1 MYPREGDNSSWA
13 TKPATH
19 LSPSCVAAEDLVI
32 YFSGV
37 GGGGDG
43 DGNGGLGGGGGGL
56 DGDSGGGGK
65 GGDLLQTAA
74 FKPIE
79 IARELGKI
87 VCEDCLGRV
96 GGDLRQRHIAHVTS
110 EATEGGDA
118 SHFVKVQKSGW
129 RSFCRVETPLEWHRR
144 PLLAR
149 VTLAPRAAV
158 SLLRG
163 KTDDDMKRVF
173 TSFDKDGDGMIH
185 TVELRTMMT
194 QLGQRPTDVLGEKNV
209 DGSGAINFLEWASV
223 LQRQAKRRRRLR
235 RCSRVKVQQGQKLV
249 VRGVNLW
256 PRNRDS
262 GTDALNRH
270 DACKRVHGHH
280 FCTIGLSSG
289 SHLSP
294 SPRPTTKLLATSEPS
309 AASPMPPCCSS
320 RSSPSKSSS
329 GLATPRPGSSTCTL
343 PTPRPERCDHSRLT
357 YLLYRLRAHVRAPCP
372 SSSTSDSLN

>member
-32 YFSGV
+32 YSSGV

-158 SLLRG
+158 SLL
-163 KTDDDMKRVF
+163 TDDEMKRVF

-256 PRNRDS
+256 PRSGDS
-262 GTDALNRH
+262 GTGALNRH

-280 FCTIGLSSG
+280 VCTLGLSSG

-329 GLATPRPGSSTCTL
+329 PRPGPDPARAHSPRRGPSAAITHDS
-343 PTPRPERCDHSRLT
+343 PTYFTGCARMSARHAPAPRPLI
-357 YLLYRLRAHVRAPCP
+357 V
-372 SSSTSDSLN
+372 